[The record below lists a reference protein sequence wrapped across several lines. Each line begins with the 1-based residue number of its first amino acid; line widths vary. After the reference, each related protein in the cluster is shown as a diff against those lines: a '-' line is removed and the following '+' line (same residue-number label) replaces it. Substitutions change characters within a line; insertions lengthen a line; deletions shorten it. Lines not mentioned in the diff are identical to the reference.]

1 MKQLIFYTGLVPPGL
16 FLDRVRTQSHT
27 AIHTHTPFPY
37 LPTKEAARADALRT
51 ICLTT
56 EHERAVDAQTRLR
69 GLRYGCAL

>member
-16 FLDRVRTQSHT
+16 FLDRVRTCTTLT
-27 AIHTHTPFPY
+27 AIHTHTHTFSF

-69 GLRYGCAL
+69 